1 MLRKGMFPLV
11 LLNWTLFTYFHVCLY
26 FWSGSIWAWVW
37 LKVRYFCSIFVCLF
51 VYLFDCLFVCLFVY
65 WAFKVATDIIHGQP
79 SYIWIS
85 KPGQPFRSQFLLYL
99 ALWTGL
105 AGATRL
111 TRPESRLYAS
121 YRLNLLLLK
130 GQRCVV
136 FNDYV

>member
-51 VYLFDCLFVCLFVY
+51 VCLFVYLFDFLFVCLFVY

-85 KPGQPFRSQFLLYL
+85 KPGQPFRSQFVLYL
-99 ALWTGL
+99 ALCTGL

-111 TRPESRLYAS
+111 TRSF
-121 YRLNLLLLK
+121 RLNLHLLK
-130 GQRCVV
+130 VRFV
-136 FNDYV
+136 